1 MKKII
6 LLFATVLLG
15 GCAVGINH
23 SVVTVNDKQYIAE
36 THMRNFLGLVQWSE
50 KTEYKEVLLGDTRQ
64 VEGPEHLYKITGEI
78 NKDTKT
84 VLQAIYNECD
94 SGRRNSFEV
103 KKCIKSKIKSLK

>member
-1 MKKII
+1 MKKIT

-36 THMRNFLGLVQWSE
+36 TPMRNFLGLVQWSE
-50 KTEYKEVLLGDTRQ
+50 KTEYKEVLLDDTRQ
-64 VEGPEHLYKITGEI
+64 IEGPEHLYKITGEI
-78 NKDTKT
+78 NQDVKT

-94 SGRRNSFEV
+94 TGRRGAFEV
-103 KKCIKSKIKSLK
+103 KKCLKRKIDSLK